1 MSPSR
6 FWRPAGR
13 RIASLMAAALLAL
26 SVTAHAEDAKRR
38 AAQAKKKS
46 AEISHPSGKKVSA
59 RKVSS
64 RKVVARKVSARRA
77 VMPRDHLVNG
87 NPKLRSAS
95 ALVLDQRTGDVL
107 FEKNAAAVVPIASI
121 TKLMT
126 AMVTLDAVPD
136 LREEI
141 TIATDDVDTLK
152 GSSSRLRVGTVMTR
166 EDALLL
172 ALMSSE
178 NRASHALSRYYPGG
192 TEGFVAAMNRKAQE
206 LGMRNTHFVD
216 PTGLSSNNVSTA
228 TDLAKMVAAAHNY
241 PLIREFSTTN
251 RALVDVGPRQM
262 GFHNTNALVASP
274 GWEIG
279 LSKTGFI
286 QEAGKCLVMQA
297 WVTGRPVV
305 MVLLDSYGRMTRI
318 GDANRIKSWMEQ
330 RADTGPRS
338 VGS

>member
-1 MSPSR
+1 MSPSM
-6 FWRPAGR
+6 FWRPAWR
-13 RIASLMAAALLAL
+13 QLASLMAATLLAL
-26 SVTAHAEDAKRR
+26 SMAAHAEE
-38 AAQAKKKS
+38 AKKR
-46 AEISHPSGKKVSA
+46 SGKVKRADEVRTAGKKMKVT
-59 RKVSS
+59 
-64 RKVVARKVSARRA
+64 ARKVSARRA
-77 VMPRDHLVNG
+77 VMPRDHLVG
-87 NPKLRSAS
+87 AHPTLRSAS
-95 ALVLDQRTGDVL
+95 ALVLDQRTGEVL
-107 FEKNAAAVVPIASI
+107 FEKNAGAVVPIASI

-126 AMVTLDAVPD
+126 AMVTIDAVPD

-141 TIATDDVDTLK
+141 TISTDDVDTLK

-178 NRASHALSRYYPGG
+178 NRAAHALSRYYPGG
-192 TEGFVAAMNRKAQE
+192 TPAFVAAMNRKAQE
-206 LGMRNTHFVD
+206 LGMRQTHFVD

-241 PLIREFSTTN
+241 ALIREFSTTN
-251 RALVDVGPRQM
+251 RALVDLGRRQL

-274 GWEIG
+274 SWEIG

-305 MVLLDSYGRMTRI
+305 LVLLDSYGRMTRI
-318 GDANRIKSWMEQ
+318 GDANRIKLWMEKTASSG
-330 RADTGPRS
+330 RKS